1 MNVSNFTRMLYCFLM
16 FSRQK
21 LCLGAAGEKWKSRVS
36 LRYMY
41 KACRLAIYLP
51 DVGGFLLPHLRL
63 SGPSGL
69 DIAVSSE
76 RLWPAQYLLK
86 EHKFDGSGNTIFRI
100 Q

>member
-1 MNVSNFTRMLYCFLM
+1 M

-69 DIAVSSE
+69 DTTLSSE
-76 RLWPAQYLLK
+76 RFWLLSLNVLK
-86 EHKFDGSGNTIFRI
+86 GRKFDGSGKSIFGIRRN
-100 Q
+100 

>member
-1 MNVSNFTRMLYCFLM
+1 MNVSNYTRMLYCFLM

-63 SGPSGL
+63 SRPSGL
-69 DIAVSSE
+69 DIALSSE
-76 RLWPAQYLLK
+76 RFWRLSPYVLK
-86 EHKFDGSGNTIFRI
+86 NRKFGGGGKTIFGM
-100 Q
+100 